1 MASDFVLKSS
11 RREFNGELF
20 SPHFTVPTPVKV
32 HVLLSTFQF
41 LFTALTH
48 EAIILPASGST
59 PAGFMDAFART
70 AAT

>member
-11 RREFNGELF
+11 RREFHGEFF
-20 SPHFTVPTPVKV
+20 SPHFTVPTVVKV

-41 LFTALTH
+41 LFYSS

-59 PAGFMDAFART
+59 PAGFMEAFAR
-70 AAT
+70 AAAA